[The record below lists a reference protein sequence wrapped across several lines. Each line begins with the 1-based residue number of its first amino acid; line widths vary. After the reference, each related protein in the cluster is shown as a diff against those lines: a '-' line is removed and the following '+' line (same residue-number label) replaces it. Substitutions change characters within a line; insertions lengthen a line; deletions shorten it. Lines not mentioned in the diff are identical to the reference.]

1 MIVPPRLH
9 TFIMDSTKQ
18 RASNCWPLQGTCW
31 YHANRCYWNLLRCS
45 VCTNQLQYFL
55 SRCVQ
60 HQNMNIKI
68 THPRLFMFFIL
79 LWPCNYKL
87 NFTNL
92 TTQNTT
98 HLVSIMSYSK
108 SLDGQK
114 YLIIL
119 IDLISNIYT
128 MFFLSFRRLFNRW
141 LGKPVV

>member
-1 MIVPPRLH
+1 MQIVATEIYFDVVSVRINCNIFYLDASSKNTIPSPIS
-9 TFIMDSTKQ
+9 FIIYDYNSV
-18 RASNCWPLQGTCW
+18 LQ
-31 YHANRCYWNLLRCS
+31 N
-45 VCTNQLQYFL
+45 
-55 SRCVQ
+55 
-60 HQNMNIKI
+60 QNMNIKI

-87 NFTNL
+87 NFTYL

-128 MFFLSFRRLFNRW
+128 MFF
-141 LGKPVV
+141 